1 MRLPSSSTSRSFRKS
16 GMTLLELTIVILVL
30 MSLISILFVGAQAW
44 KRGSDRTM
52 CIINVQTVQ
61 KAMRSYA
68 NLYGYGEGDSVGALR
83 ERLIGRQEY
92 LTSPPVCPGGGSYT
106 YGAEYGT
113 DTIPPIGELYLSC
126 SLAVSENH
134 IPANHSEW

>member
-1 MRLPSSSTSRSFRKS
+1 MRLPSSSICRSSRKP

-52 CIINVQTVQ
+52 CIMNIQTVQ

-68 NLYGYGEGDSVGALR
+68 NLYGYNEGENVTALR
-83 ERLIGRQEY
+83 ERLISRDAY
-92 LTSPPVCPGGGSYT
+92 LAAAPVCPGGGTYT
-106 YGAEYGT
+106 YGETYGT
-113 DTIPPIGELYLSC
+113 DTIPPVGELYLSC
-126 SLAVSENH
+126 SLSETS
-134 IPANHSEW
+134 NHSPTEHADW

>member
-1 MRLPSSSTSRSFRKS
+1 
-16 GMTLLELTIVILVL
+16 

-52 CIINVQTVQ
+52 CIMNIQTVQ

-83 ERLIGRQEY
+83 ERLVGSGRY
-92 LTSPPVCPGGGSYT
+92 LENAPSCPGGGT
-106 YGAEYGT
+106 YNYGEEFGT
-113 DTIPPIGELYLSC
+113 DTIPPIGDLYLSC
-126 SLAVSENH
+126 TLAETSNH
-134 IPANHSEW
+134 APTNHSEW